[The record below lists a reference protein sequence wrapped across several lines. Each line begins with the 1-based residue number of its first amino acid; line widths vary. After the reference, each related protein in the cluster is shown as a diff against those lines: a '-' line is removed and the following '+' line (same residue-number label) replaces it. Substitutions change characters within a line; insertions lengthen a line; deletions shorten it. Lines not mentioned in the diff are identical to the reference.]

1 MESSGLRKRVA
12 DMMDG
17 GKYRPKGYGMA
28 AAGQRLPC
36 ALLLLLVLAAG
47 ALSVVVMHKVREQR
61 AFAVVLKERDV
72 QAVSLRILL
81 QVWPWLISSVFF
93 FFFPLFRSCMQKKCK
108 INHSASYR
116 NESASFKTVKLH
128 QL

>member
-17 GKYRPKGYGMA
+17 SKYKPKGYGMA
-28 AAGQRLPC
+28 SAGQRLPC

-81 QVWPWLISSVFF
+81 QVWPWLMSSVFCF
-93 FFFPLFRSCMQKKCK
+93 FLFPILEHTSHRQAGARSTILC
-108 INHSASYR
+108 
-116 NESASFKTVKLH
+116 
-128 QL
+128 

>member
-17 GKYRPKGYGMA
+17 GKYKPKGYGMA

-36 ALLLLLVLAAG
+36 ALLLLLVLAGA

-72 QAVSLRILL
+72 QAVSLRIQL

-93 FFFPLFRSCMQKKCK
+93 FFSPFLDHACRQAGARSSILC
-108 INHSASYR
+108 
-116 NESASFKTVKLH
+116 
-128 QL
+128 